1 MYSDKSV
8 ISALSSGYVGNVG
21 AGKGVGDVV
30 ISGETVSLS
39 ISDADGVPAQAVKDK
54 SITHDRTNDII
65 FFIIFLPFVINNY
78 LTDSPFLNQKHFP
91 FSKSP

>member
-1 MYSDKSV
+1 MYSDKSE
-8 ISALSSGYVGNVG
+8 ISTLSSGYVGNVG
-21 AGKGVGDVV
+21 AGEGV
-30 ISGETVSLS
+30 ISGEAVALL
-39 ISDADGVPAQAVKDK
+39 ILEDDGVAAQAVKDK

-65 FFIIFLPFVINNY
+65 FFIIFLPFIINNY

>member
-1 MYSDKSV
+1 M
-8 ISALSSGYVGNVG
+8 GNT
-21 AGKGVGDVV
+21 GVGEGEAVTSGGVV
-30 ISGETVSLS
+30 SFS
-39 ISDADGVPAQAVKDK
+39 IPDEDGVTAQAVKDK
-54 SITHDRTNDII
+54 SIVHDRTNDII

>member
-1 MYSDKSV
+1 MYSDKSE
-8 ISALSSGYVGNVG
+8 ISTLSSGYVGNVG
-21 AGKGVGDVV
+21 AGEGV
-30 ISGETVSLS
+30 ISGEAVALL
-39 ISDADGVPAQAVKDK
+39 ILEDDGVAAQAVKDK
-54 SITHDRTNDII
+54 SIVHDRTNDII